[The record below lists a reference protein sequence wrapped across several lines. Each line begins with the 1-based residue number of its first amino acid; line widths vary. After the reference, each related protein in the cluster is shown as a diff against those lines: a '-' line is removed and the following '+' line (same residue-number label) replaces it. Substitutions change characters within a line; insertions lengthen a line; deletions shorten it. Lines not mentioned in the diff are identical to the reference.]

1 MNEDL
6 ETTLPPR
13 LLRVAQRLA
22 HGDDNP
28 EIAAALTIEPHT
40 AEKYVS
46 ELMRR
51 TGIHDRVKLVLWCR
65 EKLGS

>member
-6 ETTLPPR
+6 ETMMPPR

-22 HGDDNP
+22 EGDDNA
-28 EIAAALTIEPHT
+28 EIARALTIELHT

-46 ELMRR
+46 ELMGLV
-51 TGIHDRVKLVLWCR
+51 GIHDRVKLALWCR
-65 EKLGS
+65 AKLGS

>member
-6 ETTLPPR
+6 ERTLPPR
-13 LLRVAQRLA
+13 LMRVAQRLA
-22 HGDDNP
+22 DGDNNA
-28 EIAAALTIEPHT
+28 ELAAALTIAPHT

-46 ELMRR
+46 ELM
-51 TGIHDRVKLVLWCR
+51 GLVEIHDRVKLALWCR